1 MPMSRGNLYIVSA
14 PSGAGK
20 TSLTRALIPKLAALG
35 INAAISISYTTRP
48 PRPGEQDGVHYHF
61 VSDAEFAALIAR
73 DEFFEHAEVFGRRYG
88 TGRARTEQL
97 LDSGTQVI
105 LDIDWQGGRQVRQ
118 RLPQARS
125 IFILPPSLDELERR
139 LRARGQDRDEVIVAR
154 MQQAQA
160 EISHCREFDTLV
172 VNQDFDRALAELM
185 GIFTGAMPTPALAG
199 PQLERLIEQLLAKQG
214 SIR

>member
-1 MPMSRGNLYIVSA
+1 MFRGNLYIVSA

-20 TSLTRALIPKLAALG
+20 TSLTRALIPKLAELG
-35 INAAISISYTTRP
+35 INAAISVSYTTRA

-61 VSDAEFAALIAR
+61 VSDAEFVALIAR

-88 TGRARTEQL
+88 TGRAKTEEL
-97 LDSGTQVI
+97 LASGTQVI

-118 RLPQARS
+118 KVPQCFS
-125 IFILPPSLDELERR
+125 IFILPPSLAELERR
-139 LRARGQDRDEVIVAR
+139 LRDRGQDRDEVIAAR

-160 EISHCREFDTLV
+160 EISHCCEFDTLLI
-172 VNQDFDRALAELM
+172 NQDFDHALAELV
-185 GIFTGAMPTPALAG
+185 GIFTGTTP
-199 PQLERLIEQLLAKQG
+199 PQPPMAPQCQALIEQLLAKQG

>member
-1 MPMSRGNLYIVSA
+1 MLRGNLYIVSA

-20 TSLTRALIPKLAALG
+20 TSLTRALIPKLAELG
-35 INAAISISYTTRP
+35 IKAAISISYTTRA

-61 VSDAEFAALIAR
+61 VSEAEFVAMIGR

-88 TGRARTEQL
+88 TGRAKTEAL
-97 LDSGTQVI
+97 LVSGTQVI

-118 RLPQARS
+118 KAPQSRS
-125 IFILPPSLDELERR
+125 IFILPPSLAELERR
-139 LRARGQDRDEVIVAR
+139 LRDRGQDKDEVIDAR

-160 EISHCREFDTLV
+160 EISHCREFDTLL
-172 VNQDFDRALAELM
+172 VNQDFDRALAELV
-185 GIFTGAMPTPALAG
+185 GIFTGTTLMRPSTES
-199 PQLERLIEQLLAKQG
+199 QLQTLIEQLLAKQG